1 MRMAYLLPAAA
12 LAGLLA
18 LGPTAKGQD
27 DHQADLKAKLEKKL
41 QKEFL
46 KNAPWVLDY
55 DQALKQAK
63 ESGKLIF
70 AYYSRSYQP

>member
-1 MRMAYLLPAAA
+1 MRIAHLLPAAA

-18 LGPTAKGQD
+18 LSPTARGQD
-27 DHQADLKAKLEKKL
+27 DQQAELKAKLEKKL
-41 QKEFL
+41 QEEFL
-46 KNAPWVLDY
+46 KNATWILDY
-55 DQALKQAK
+55 DQALEQAK